1 MLQVMAWI
9 SLRLG
14 RPAARV
20 VLRLIAAYFLVMAAS
35 ARRASRGYLRR
46 VLERDP
52 GWAELYRHFFWFAS
66 TVHDR
71 VYLLNDRFDLFDI
84 EVHGES
90 LVAEALSSGR
100 GALLFGAHL
109 GSFEATR
116 AVGRRQPSLRV
127 AMVMY
132 EENAAKI
139 NARLAALAPSC
150 PPDIIPLGRVDSMLQ
165 VSRRLDA
172 GDFVGILADRGLG
185 GEESRVLDLL
195 GSPSTLPVGPFRMAA
210 FMERPVIF
218 MTGLYRGGNRYAIHF
233 EPLADFSTVPRDG
246 RQAAIQAAMTRYAW
260 LLEQHCRREPY
271 NWFNFFDFWAP
282 YGEGV

>member
-1 MLQVMAWI
+1 
-9 SLRLG
+9 
-14 RPAARV
+14 
-20 VLRLIAAYFLVMAAS
+20 
-35 ARRASRGYLRR
+35 
-46 VLERDP
+46 
-52 GWAELYRHFFWFAS
+52 
-66 TVHDR
+66 
-71 VYLLNDRFDLFDI
+71 
-84 EVHGES
+84 VHGES

-185 GEESRVLDLL
+185 GEENRALSLL
-195 GSPSTLPVGPFRMAA
+195 GAPAALPVGPFRMAA
-210 FMERPVIF
+210 FLERPVIF
-218 MTGLYRGGNRYAIHF
+218 MAGLYGGGNRYAVHF
-233 EPLADFSTVPRDG
+233 EPLADFSAVPRGG
-246 RQAAIQAAMTRYAW
+246 RQAAIQAAMTRYAR
-260 LLEQHCRREPY
+260 LLEQHCQRDPY

-282 YGEGV
+282 SGEGV